1 MKFRA
6 LLFVLFVGVCRVA
19 AAQTAGDV
27 VATVGGAWM
36 NFSNSSS
43 GQLVSSSQFGTF
55 PSPGTSAEI
64 HNTFTAGLLL
74 DAFVTDHIAA
84 EVVLAYP
91 PTLNVYAQGN
101 AAPLGSAGPQLPL
114 GALRPLA
121 SARAWPAT
129 VQLKY
134 NFMRADANFRPYVGV
149 GVNYTW
155 YTNIKINSTFNGAA
169 QSFAGPGGS
178 VQSSLSNSW
187 NPVVSAG
194 FTYKIAQHWFA
205 NGMLMYIPL
214 KTNATINSV
223 AADGTVTLSNKM
235 HIKADPLIAFVG
247 VGYRF

>member
-1 MKFRA
+1 MKLRV
-6 LLFVLFVGVCRVA
+6 LLFVLFLGVCRLA
-19 AAQTAGDV
+19 TAQTAGDV
-27 VATVGGAWM
+27 VATVGGAWL

-43 GQLVSSSQFGTF
+43 GQLSSSSQFGTF
-55 PSPGTSAEI
+55 TSPGTSAEV
-64 HNTFTAGLLL
+64 HNAFTAGLLL

-84 EVVLAYP
+84 EVVVAYP
-91 PTLNVYAQGN
+91 PTMNVYAQGN
-101 AAPLGSAGPQLPL
+101 AAPLGSAGPQMPL

-121 SARAWPAT
+121 SARTWPAI

-134 NFMRADANFRPYVGV
+134 YFRQADANFRPYLGV
-149 GVNYTW
+149 GANYTW
-155 YTNIKINSTFNGAA
+155 YSNIKIDSTFNAAA
-169 QSFAGPGGS
+169 QSFAGPGGN

-194 FTYKIAQHWFA
+194 FTYKLAQHWFA

-223 AADGTVTLSNKM
+223 AANGTVTLSNKM

>member
-1 MKFRA
+1 
-6 LLFVLFVGVCRVA
+6 
-19 AAQTAGDV
+19 
-27 VATVGGAWM
+27 M

-55 PSPGTSAEI
+55 TSPGTSAEI
-64 HNTFTAGLLL
+64 HNAFTAGLLL

-84 EVVLAYP
+84 ELVLAYP
-91 PTLNVYAQGN
+91 PTLNVYAHGN

-121 SARAWPAT
+121 SASAWPAT

-134 NFMRADANFRPYVGV
+134 YFMRADANFRPYVGV

-155 YTNIKINSTFNGAA
+155 YTNIKINSTFNSAA

-178 VQSSLSNSW
+178 VESSLSNSW

-194 FTYKIAQHWFA
+194 FTYKIAQHWYA